1 METNFENIHYLSEG
15 SEKQQKVHAVLVK
28 YRIMEK
34 LAAFDPILVGTIPI
48 GIDTDKSDLDIVC
61 HFTDKETFRKQLEDL
76 FGNEPGFEVHELNR
90 FDKETILA
98 GFCLDD
104 FEFEIFGQNI
114 PSLEQNG
121 YKHMLIEHQILL
133 QKGEKFRQEIIR
145 LKEQGI
151 KTEPALAQLLQL
163 EGDPY
168 EALLKFDLSSLVNS
182 NY

>member
-15 SEKQQKVHAVLVK
+15 TEKQQKAYAVLVK
-28 YRIMEK
+28 HQIMEK

-61 HFTDKETFRKQLEDL
+61 YFRDKETFRNQLEEL
-76 FGNEPGFEVHELNR
+76 LGNETGFQVNELNR

-98 GFCLDD
+98 VFFLDD

-133 QKGEKFRQEIIR
+133 QKGETFRQEIIR
-145 LKEQGI
+145 LKEQGS
-151 KTEPALAQLLQL
+151 KTEPAFAQLLQL

-168 EALLKFDLSSLVNS
+168 EALLKMDISQIEKI
-182 NY
+182 